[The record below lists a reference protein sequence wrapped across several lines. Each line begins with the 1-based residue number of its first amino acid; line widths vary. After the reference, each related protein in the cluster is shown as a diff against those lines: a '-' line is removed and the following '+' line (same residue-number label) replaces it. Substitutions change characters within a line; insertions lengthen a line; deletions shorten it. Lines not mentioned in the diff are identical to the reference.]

1 MLSKTTI
8 HQICTGLRAGL
19 SHKTIAGM
27 IPCSLGMIAKLSST
41 KPVRV
46 LLPGDLHCGS
56 NVGLTPPAYQ
66 YKYISNPK
74 TEEHRRRNKWSRLQK
89 ECWNW
94 YVNTA
99 DILKPIDKAFVMADL
114 IDGDGSRSGG
124 TELITTDRKVQVCM
138 AIESLE
144 VLEAGGMV
152 MVYGTPYHTGQA
164 EDFEVDVA
172 KHFGCKIGGHEWEN
186 INGCI
191 FDLKHKQSNCKNPAT
206 SIWNEIVD
214 NREWA
219 VLGEQPKADVLVR
232 AHTHRF
238 CHIKIEDCIGISI
251 PALQAYGT
259 KFGARACSRKVQF
272 GLVALDVWPDGEV
285 VEHVHIAKLAEHITH
300 EN

>member
-1 MLSKTTI
+1 MLKHTI
-8 HQICTGLRAGL
+8 HQICIGLRAGQ
-19 SHKTIAGM
+19 SHKTIAKNTECC
-27 IPCSLGMIAKLSST
+27 ISAVRRLSSI
-41 KPVRV
+41 KPIRI

-56 NVGLTPPAYQ
+56 NVGLTPPAHQ
-66 YKYISNPK
+66 YKYISNPT
-74 TEEHRRRNKWSRLQK
+74 TEEHRRQNKWSKLQE

-94 YVNTA
+94 YVNTV
-99 DILKPIDKAFVMADL
+99 DILKPIDKAFIPGDL
-114 IDGDGSRSGG
+114 IDGDGKRSGG
-124 TELITTDRKVQVCM
+124 TELITTDRKKQVSM
-138 AIESLE
+138 AIEALE
-144 VLEAGGMV
+144 VLEVGYMS

-164 EDFEVDVA
+164 EDFEVDIA

-186 INGCI
+186 VNGCI
-191 FDLKHKQSNCKNPAT
+191 FDLKHKQSNTKNPAT

-219 VLGEQPKADVLVR
+219 ILGEQPKANVLVR

-238 CHIKIEDCIGISI
+238 CFIRIEDCIGISI

-259 KFGARACSRKVQF
+259 KFGARQCSRKVQF